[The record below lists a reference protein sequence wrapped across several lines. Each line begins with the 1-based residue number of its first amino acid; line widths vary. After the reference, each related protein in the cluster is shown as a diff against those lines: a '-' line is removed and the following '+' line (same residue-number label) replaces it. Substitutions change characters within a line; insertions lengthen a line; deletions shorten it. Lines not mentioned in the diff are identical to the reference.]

1 MTIVLDK
8 QLRVPSNTTIDGRGR
23 RVALIDDGLGV
34 YGSQNVILTHLT
46 IDGRLNRLTQAVNVA
61 NGSRD
66 VWVDHLDLSR
76 MSDRLLNVKNGSTD
90 VTISWTKFHNSN
102 KVMLLNNITSKNLFE
117 NYERDSIARV
127 TLHHNYFFNTVQ
139 RNPGASSAPFIFST
153 TCWRTGTS
161 TA

>member
-66 VWVDHLDLSR
+66 VWVDHL
-76 MSDRLLNVKNGSTD
+76 
-90 VTISWTKFHNSN
+90 
-102 KVMLLNNITSKNLFE
+102 
-117 NYERDSIARV
+117 
-127 TLHHNYFFNTVQ
+127 
-139 RNPGASSAPFIFST
+139 
-153 TCWRTGTS
+153 TCRACRTGCS
-161 TA
+161 T